1 MLNGGGN
8 HWNDEEFLPNQRDP
22 KVQADLKAGRV
33 RHIGKEGYYKNG
45 KPVERAAGIYS
56 NDLFTSK
63 LMSSIEEGRRQGQ
76 TLFAYLP
83 FTTAHYLKLGWD
95 GLDDNRLQRM
105 QKAGVAPADATL
117 PAANLIA
124 KHRWDALT
132 PEQQKTQARLMA
144 TFAAMA
150 DNQDQSIGQLLD
162 YLKSTKQL
170 VNRLII
176 DLSDNDPEAF
186 DG

>member
-33 RHIGKEGYYKNG
+33 RPIGKEGYYKNG

-63 LMSSIEEGRRQGQ
+63 LISSIEEGRKQGK

-83 FTTAHYLKLGWD
+83 LATAHYLKFGRD
-95 GLDDNRLQRM
+95 GLNDNRLQRM
-105 QKAGVAPADATL
+105 
-117 PAANLIA
+117 
-124 KHRWDALT
+124 
-132 PEQQKTQARLMA
+132 
-144 TFAAMA
+144 
-150 DNQDQSIGQLLD
+150 
-162 YLKSTKQL
+162 
-170 VNRLII
+170 
-176 DLSDNDPEAF
+176 
-186 DG
+186 

>member
-1 MLNGGGN
+1 
-8 HWNDEEFLPNQRDP
+8 
-22 KVQADLKAGRV
+22 
-33 RHIGKEGYYKNG
+33 
-45 KPVERAAGIYS
+45 
-56 NDLFTSK
+56 
-63 LMSSIEEGRRQGQ
+63 
-76 TLFAYLP
+76 
-83 FTTAHYLKLGWD
+83 
-95 GLDDNRLQRM
+95 M
-105 QKAGVAPADATL
+105 QKTGVAPADVTL

-124 KHRWDALT
+124 KRRWDALT

-144 TFAAMA
+144 TFAAMV

>member
-8 HWNDEEFLPNQRDP
+8 HCNDEEFLPNQRDP

-33 RHIGKEGYYKNG
+33 RPIGKEGYYKNG

-63 LMSSIEEGRRQGQ
+63 LISSIEEGRKQGK

-83 FTTAHYLKLGWD
+83 LATAHYLKFGRD
-95 GLDDNRLQRM
+95 GLNDNRLQRM
-105 QKAGVAPADATL
+105 QKAGVAPADVTL
-117 PAANLIA
+117 PAANPIA
-124 KHRWDALT
+124 KRRWDALT
-132 PEQQKTQARLMA
+132 PDQQKTQARLMA
-144 TFAAMA
+144 TFAAMV

-162 YLKSTKQL
+162 YLKSSKTAGQQA
-170 VNRLII
+170 N
-176 DLSDNDPEAF
+176 N
-186 DG
+186 